1 MKNIFVISKNTV
13 YLQRNVE
20 DDGSTK
26 RIHIL
31 RILCQRPRSLRQ
43 IYLKSASDPSPA
55 CGFLF
60 FYNLPQAIQLLI
72 KMQYGHPSMSFER
85 KICGERQCVTQP
97 MPP

>member
-1 MKNIFVISKNTV
+1 MYSCIRFNQKYFCSIKNTV

-60 FYNLPQAIQLLI
+60 FYIFHKQFNN
-72 KMQYGHPSMSFER
+72 
-85 KICGERQCVTQP
+85 
-97 MPP
+97 